1 MLNDGYGHWLRRDY
15 TAFIR
20 ASEKYGRGDVK
31 MIATEID
38 GKTYEEVVAYHQV
51 CEDYNFNNDLNIFL
65 ILIKACK
72 IIQKD

>member
-51 CEDYNFNNDLNIFL
+51 CVNYNSRNI
-65 ILIKACK
+65 ILIM
-72 IIQKD
+72 I